1 MAMAGSPLTVM
12 GTHPLIR
19 RLLRYLL
26 PRLSS
31 SSSRRSYSL
40 RRPRRFPPPQ
50 PTTGII
56 AASLTAII
64 PTSKIALAA
73 GCKWRLSQFNKQKIM
88 IERLLKL
95 FPLLAICSL
104 AGCVSMPTG
113 PSMMALPG
121 NGRSFDEFRYD
132 DYVCRQFAYEQ
143 AGGTP
148 SRASV
153 VSGVGSAAVGAGLG
167 AAAGAAL
174 GGGQGAAIGAGTGM
188 LAGGLAGANTAR
200 SSGSI
205 SQQRYDMGYT
215 QCMYAKGHRVPVA
228 GQIQYSPANPYSS
241 APSAP
246 SAPSMP
252 PPPPGRPQA
261 LPPGVPPP
269 PPGIPPPPPP
279 G

>member
-1 MAMAGSPLTVM
+1 MT
-12 GTHPLIR
+12 
-19 RLLRYLL
+19 
-26 PRLSS
+26 
-31 SSSRRSYSL
+31 
-40 RRPRRFPPPQ
+40 
-50 PTTGII
+50 
-56 AASLTAII
+56 
-64 PTSKIALAA
+64 
-73 GCKWRLSQFNKQKIM
+73 
-88 IERLLKL
+88 ERLIKL
-95 FPLLAICSL
+95 FPLLALCSL

-148 SRASV
+148 NRASV
-153 VSGVGSAAVGAGLG
+153 ASGVGSAAVGAGLG

-174 GGGQGAAIGAGTGM
+174 GGGRGAAIGAGTGM

-228 GQIQYSPANPYSS
+228 GQIQYSPATPYSS
-241 APSAP
+241 APSRTLSTFHASSP
-246 SAPSMP
+246 ARPASKLCLPAYRRLPRAFRRLHP
-252 PPPPGRPQA
+252 RGRPSPKRRQY
-261 LPPGVPPP
+261 PGQQLA
-269 PPGIPPPPPP
+269 GNLL
-279 G
+279 

>member
-1 MAMAGSPLTVM
+1 MT
-12 GTHPLIR
+12 
-19 RLLRYLL
+19 
-26 PRLSS
+26 
-31 SSSRRSYSL
+31 
-40 RRPRRFPPPQ
+40 
-50 PTTGII
+50 
-56 AASLTAII
+56 
-64 PTSKIALAA
+64 
-73 GCKWRLSQFNKQKIM
+73 
-88 IERLLKL
+88 ERLLKL
-95 FPLLAICSL
+95 FPLLAVCSL

-148 SRASV
+148 TRASV
-153 VSGVGSAAVGAGLG
+153 ASGVGSAAVGAGLG

-174 GGGQGAAIGAGTGM
+174 GGGRGAAIGAGTGM

-200 SSGSI
+200 ASGSV

-215 QCMYAKGHRVPVA
+215 QCMYAKGHRVPVS
-228 GQIQYSPANPYSS
+228 GQVQYSPAPSYSS

-252 PPPPGRPQA
+252 PPPPRQAATSFASRHTAASTGHSAAPPAALDFRRSEAVSRPATCREFA
-261 LPPGVPPP
+261 LMRL
-269 PPGIPPPPPP
+269 
-279 G
+279 